1 MTFRF
6 APAGFVIQPHRR
18 IANAAGA
25 GVILLWTFGKKRW
38 ERGGGR
44 FTESASFT
52 VEESL
57 LKDRFSWSSESF
69 DYAQDK
75 TRFALHQ
82 TRNLYRNS
90 KFRYSGTRIAQDAI
104 HATDIFNDMGDIA
117 K

>member
-1 MTFRF
+1 
-6 APAGFVIQPHRR
+6 
-18 IANAAGA
+18 
-25 GVILLWTFGKKRW
+25 L
-38 ERGGGR
+38 
-44 FTESASFT
+44 TESASFT

-90 KFRYSGTRIAQDAI
+90 GKFRYSGTRIALDAI
-104 HATDIFNDMGDIA
+104 HATDILA
-117 K
+117 TTWET